1 MKFKQYAQIILIT
14 GVLLLTGCSD
24 ASNKTDASNDNTA
37 TTEQS
42 AQNVG
47 ENAFDSAAML
57 EDLNTMTETLEKN
70 HKDLYTK
77 ISKEDFLAEKEKIA
91 AEIPNMSDSE
101 FYYAL
106 KHLVSLVGDAHTT
119 VFFQDSEY
127 KHLNTLPVAIE
138 NFENNWYLM
147 MVDVVNEPYLGSK
160 VIAINDM
167 PIEEL
172 FEKTKTILS
181 FENEALVKSNFSQT
195 ISFIEALSYLGV
207 AKIGEPVSYKVE
219 MQDGTEATFE
229 LMPLSERGIMTAE
242 LEIFEGATYAL
253 TWQEGIYRAL
263 SVDTDTL
270 FIQYNACEE
279 SPELSMADFTKSIEK
294 ELDTNAYKTL
304 IFDLRYN
311 GGGNSDV
318 IKPMLNMLKD
328 AKAKHEFSVYTL
340 IGKSTM
346 SSAIINA
353 VQFKDELGA
362 TLVGSATGGNVN
374 HFGELQF
381 MELPN
386 TKIAISYSTKY
397 FELIS
402 GYDKDSLYPDV
413 EITQTYDDYL
423 AGKDTAVEWVLKN
436 E

>member
-24 ASNKTDASNDNTA
+24 ASNNGNANTA
-37 TTEQS
+37 TTEQTS
-42 AQNVG
+42 QIAG
-47 ENAFDSAAML
+47 ENSVDAAGML
-57 EDLNTMTETLEKN
+57 EDLNTMVETLEKK

-91 AEIPNMSDSE
+91 AEIPNMTDSE

-106 KHLVSLVGDAHTT
+106 RHLVSLVGDAHTN

-127 KHLNTLPVAIE
+127 KHLSTLPVAIE
-138 NFENNWYLM
+138 NFEDDWYLM

-160 VIAINDM
+160 VIAVNDV
-167 PIEEL
+167 PIDEL
-172 FEKTKTILS
+172 FEKTKAILS

-207 AKIGEPVSYKVE
+207 AKIDEPVAYKVE
-219 MQDGTEATFE
+219 MQDGKEYTFE
-229 LMPLSERGIMTAE
+229 LSPLSERGIMTAE
-242 LEIFEGATYAL
+242 LEIFEGATYAQ

-263 SVDTDTL
+263 SLDTDTL

-279 SPELSMADFTKSIEK
+279 SPELSMSDFTNSIEK
-294 ELDTNAYKTL
+294 ELNTNAYKTL
-304 IFDLRYN
+304 ILDLRYN
-311 GGGNSDV
+311 GGGNSDI

-328 AKAKHEFSVYTL
+328 AKTKHEFSVYTL

-353 VQFKDELGA
+353 VQFKDELDA

-381 MELPN
+381 LELPN

-413 EITQTYDDYL
+413 EIIQTYDDYL
-423 AGKDTAVEWVLKN
+423 AGKDTAIEWVLKN